1 MDKRNAAA
9 SRGLTRGWIL
19 ALVLASTGCSSGEVA
34 EFFRET
40 TPHEDYQRALA
51 LAGLHESRMGEH
63 WLDAAAAALSSPLEI
78 AFPYEEVGYF
88 VASEPA
94 ALGYRLQLER
104 GQRVEVDVQA
114 TSQGDEPPRVFL
126 EVFEGTGGASAP
138 RLLEYA
144 AGDSAAFAFEPPD
157 GGTFLIRVQPEL
169 LVEAAYRLTVRVDG
183 ALAFPV
189 QGRGMSAVLSI
200 FGDPREGG
208 RRSHHGVDI
217 FAPRNT
223 PVLAVA
229 DGVVSRVEVTNLG
242 GNVVWLRDPERRQ
255 SIYYAHLE
263 RQLVSEGQRVQKGDP
278 VGLIGNSG
286 NARTTPP
293 HLHFGIYRRG
303 RGPVDPWHHIRRLPT
318 DLPVLAADSARVG
331 DWVRVD
337 TDGMRL
343 RAGASRRTD
352 VRAELTLGTPLQV
365 VAVAGDWYR
374 VRTPAG
380 TEGFVAARLTEPATT
395 AVATMV
401 PNRTLELW
409 NSIESR
415 VPIDELPAAAE
426 VPVLG
431 EYDTYFLVSGA
442 SGRLGWVQ
450 ADGQ

>member
-1 MDKRNAAA
+1 MYEG
-9 SRGLTRGWIL
+9 RGLNGVRRRGWISGL
-19 ALVLASTGCSSGEVA
+19 ILLSTGCSSGDVA

-51 LAGLHESRMGEH
+51 VAGLHETRMGEH
-63 WLDAAAAALSSPLEI
+63 WLDAAAAALESPLEI

-88 VASEPA
+88 VASEPS
-94 ALGYRLQLER
+94 ALGYRLDLER
-104 GQRVEVDVQA
+104 GQRVEVDMQA
-114 TSQGDEPPRVFL
+114 TSMGDEPPRVFL
-126 EVFEGTGGASAP
+126 EMFDGVAGAAVP

-144 AGDSAAFAFEPPD
+144 AGDSAAFAFEPRD
-157 GGTFLIRVQPEL
+157 AGTFLIRVQPEL
-169 LVEAAYRLTVRVDG
+169 LVDAAYRLTVRVDG

-189 QGRGMSAVLSI
+189 EGRGMSAVLSV

-223 PVLAVA
+223 PVLAVS

-255 SIYYAHLE
+255 SVYYAHLE
-263 RQLVSEGQRVQKGDP
+263 RQLVSEGQRVQKGQP
-278 VGLIGNSG
+278 VGLVGNSG

-303 RGPVDPWHHIRRLPT
+303 RGPVDPWHHIRRLPS
-318 DLPVLAADSARVG
+318 DMPVLAADSARIG
-331 DWVRVD
+331 KWVRVD

-343 RAGASRRTD
+343 RSGASRRTD
-352 VRAELTLGTPLQV
+352 VRAELAMGTPLRV
-365 VAVAGDWYR
+365 VAAAGDWYR
-374 VRTPAG
+374 VQTPG
-380 TEGFVAARLTEPATT
+380 GIEGFVAARLTEPATT

-401 PNRTLELW
+401 PSRPLELW
-409 NSIESR
+409 NSIEAK
-415 VPIDELPAAAE
+415 VPIDEVPAE
-426 VPVLG
+426 SEIPVLG
-431 EYDTYFLVSGA
+431 EYEAYRLVPGA

>member
-1 MDKRNAAA
+1 MDKRHVAAA
-9 SRGLTRGWIL
+9 SRLARGWVCT
-19 ALVLASTGCSSGEVA
+19 LVLASTACSSGEVA
-34 EFFRET
+34 DFFRET
-40 TPHEDYQRALA
+40 TPHEDYQRSLA
-51 LAGLHESRMGEH
+51 LAGLHETRMGEH
-63 WLDAAAAALSSPLEI
+63 WLDAAAAALASPLEI

-88 VASEPA
+88 VASEPS
-94 ALGYRLQLER
+94 ALGYRLELER

-114 TSQGDEPPRVFL
+114 TSQGDAPPRVFL
-126 EVFEGTGGASAP
+126 EVFDGAAESSTP

-144 AGDSAAFAFEPPD
+144 AGDSAGFAFEPRD
-157 GGTFLIRVQPEL
+157 GGSFLIRVQPEL
-169 LVEAAYRLTVRVDG
+169 LVDAAYRLTVRVDG

-189 QGRGMSAVLSI
+189 QGRGMSAVLSV

-263 RQLVSEGQRVQKGDP
+263 RQLVSEGQRVRKGDP

-286 NARTTPP
+286 NARSTPP

-303 RGPVDPWHHIRRLPT
+303 RGPVDPWHHIRRLPL
-318 DLPVLAADSARVG
+318 DLPTLAADSARIG

-343 RAGASRRTD
+343 RSGASRRTD
-352 VRAELTLGTPLQV
+352 VRAELTLGTPLRV
-365 VAVAGDWYR
+365 IAAAGDWYR
-374 VRTPAG
+374 VRTPDG

-409 NSIESR
+409 NSIEAR
-415 VPIDELPAAAE
+415 VPIDEVPAEAE
-426 VPVLG
+426 TPVLG
-431 EYDTYFLVSGA
+431 EYDTYLLVSGA
-442 SGRLGWVQ
+442 AGRLGWVQ